1 MSTEKSQIDDDFD
14 DIDDESG
21 DSYEDFEL
29 ESGSGN
35 TGNWRR
41 VELLLEQKRLDK
53 ELSGL
58 DDYLLD

>member
-14 DIDDESG
+14 DIDDELG
-21 DSYEDFEL
+21 ESYEEFEL
-29 ESGSGN
+29 QSGSGN

-53 ELSGL
+53 ELSGF